1 MSSVEKLF
9 QCRQCG
15 FCCHGESTVSLNETD
30 QKNMVAAL
38 NLTSAQVAERYWRV
52 NGTRVQMKTIEGH
65 CIFYREGCTV
75 YPGRPWRC
83 AQWPLVPAILHDENN
98 FITIRESCPGISR
111 ELSYEEFKKIL
122 ARLLD
127 SDPAG
132 EE

>member
-1 MSSVEKLF
+1 MSNVEKLF

-30 QKNMVAAL
+30 QKNMIAAL
-38 NLTSAQVAERYWRV
+38 NLARAQVAERYWRV
-52 NGTRVQMKTIEGH
+52 NGTRVQMKTIEGR

-127 SDPAG
+127 SDPAA